1 LLRFACMVN
10 GVTGLAVTNVDGL
23 DAYETLQICTGYNID
38 GVVHTLPPADRSA
51 WDRAVPIYETMPGWQ
66 SDTTACTE
74 YAQLPTQAKAYLNRL
89 SELCGAPIAF
99 VGVGPDRIQTLV
111 VS

>member
-1 LLRFACMVN
+1 MVN

-23 DAYETLQICTGYNID
+23 DEYDTLQICTAYDID
-38 GVVHTLPPADRSA
+38 GEIHSLPPADRSA
-51 WDRAVPIYETMPGWQ
+51 WDRAVPVYESMPGWK
-66 SDTTACTE
+66 SDTTACTS
-74 YAQLPTQAKAYLNRL
+74 YDQLPKRAKAYLNRL
-89 SELCGAPIAF
+89 GELCGAPIAF